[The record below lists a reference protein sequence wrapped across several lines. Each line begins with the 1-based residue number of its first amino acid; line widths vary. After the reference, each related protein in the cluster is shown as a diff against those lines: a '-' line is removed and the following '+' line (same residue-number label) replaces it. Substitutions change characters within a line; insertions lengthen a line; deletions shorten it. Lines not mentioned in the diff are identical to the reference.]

1 MSALLDEFARID
13 ARVWLQQA
21 RDTFAAMDRGEP
33 IDGVAP
39 GQPDYYPVATGRLR
53 AVAEGL
59 AKGLDAAMGREPQ
72 MSRQD
77 VLDAINFDALAPSLL
92 APVNPFSGANA

>member
-1 MSALLDEFARID
+1 MNALQDEFARID

-39 GQPDYYPVATGRLR
+39 GTTDYYPVVTGRLR

-72 MSRQD
+72 MSRKQ
-77 VLDAINFDALAPSLL
+77 VLDAINFDSLAPGLL
-92 APVNPFSGANA
+92 MPANPFGDNA